1 MKKLLLGKLREIE
14 ARENIQI
21 LLAVESG
28 RRACGF
34 ASPDSDNDARFIYV
48 RKKAAYFRLEQFSD
62 AIELPIDVLDINGRD
77 LQKSLFLF
85 LYLIYAKMKRK
96 QLKRQGVTDMYK
108 IKFITDSASDIP
120 QEHID
125 SLQIQV
131 MPFPIAF
138 EDGEVLDGVD
148 LSQADFYEKL
158 RQAEK
163 IPTHAQLTAYQFEKA
178 FADAYED
185 GYDAIIYTCINFK
198 GSNTGNNA
206 LLARKSFFSEHPEA
220 EDKFEVHVID
230 SKGYTYFYGYA
241 VVQAAKAAQ
250 DGTLT
255 AAQAVDLIHDWIDHA
270 KILFAPFN
278 LKFARKSGRVSAAA
292 AIVGAAMGI
301 RPVMSFPNGESA
313 VVAKPRGDK
322 KAIFTMVE
330 IMKNEMEPNSPYLVI
345 NAAMPDKNKEIVDA
359 AASSVGYAPEEV
371 FTIGGVIAV
380 NAGPD
385 LVGVI
390 YRKKSE

>member
-1 MKKLLLGKLREIE
+1 MSKL
-14 ARENIQI
+14 
-21 LLAVESG
+21 
-28 RRACGF
+28 
-34 ASPDSDNDARFIYV
+34 
-48 RKKAAYFRLEQFSD
+48 
-62 AIELPIDVLDINGRD
+62 
-77 LQKSLFLF
+77 
-85 LYLIYAKMKRK
+85 
-96 QLKRQGVTDMYK
+96 
-108 IKFITDSASDIP
+108 KFITDSASDIP
-120 QEHID
+120 QKYID
-125 SLQIQV
+125 VLPIQV

-138 EDGEVLDGVD
+138 EDDEVLDGVD
-148 LSQADFYEKL
+148 LSQEEFYEKL

-163 IPTHAQLTAYQFEKA
+163 IPTHAQLTAYQFEEA
-178 FADAYED
+178 FTAAYED
-185 GYDAIIYTCINFK
+185 GYDAAIYTCINFK

-206 LLARKSFFSEHPEA
+206 LLAKKSFFADHPEA
-220 EDKFEVHVID
+220 EGKFEIHVID

-255 AAQAVDLIHDWIDHA
+255 AAQAIELIHSWIDYA

-313 VVAKPRGDK
+313 VIAKPRGDK
-322 KAIFTMVE
+322 KAISTMVE
-330 IMKNEMEPNSPYLVI
+330 IMKSEMEPNSPYLVI

-359 AASSVGYAPEEV
+359 TESAIGYAPDEV
-371 FTIGGVIAV
+371 FYIGGVIAV